1 MVFTRSQIDNHS
13 REELIDELLKVSDIS
28 YQYKNLTDRFDT
40 LEHLRTARN
49 EEFLLSLPATC
60 YTARAK
66 CC

>member
-49 EEFLLSLPATC
+49 EELLLSLPATC
-60 YTARAK
+60 YIARAK

>member
-49 EEFLLSLPATC
+49 EELPLSLPATC
-60 YTARAK
+60 YIARAK